1 MLFYHTQYSHKKCS
15 AVLFAAI
22 MAILSRYR
30 KCPAVPEAKAE
41 FDKQM
46 DQLLECYNKIA
57 DILTNTH
64 EKAFLEQGM
73 SEKDALN
80 KAKELVPPPLQ

>member
-1 MLFYHTQYSHKKCS
+1 
-15 AVLFAAI
+15 
-22 MAILSRYR
+22 
-30 KCPAVPEAKAE
+30 
-41 FDKQM
+41 M

-73 SEKDALN
+73 SERTTIN
-80 KAKELVPPPLQ
+80 KA

>member
-1 MLFYHTQYSHKKCS
+1 M
-15 AVLFAAI
+15 
-22 MAILSRYR
+22 
-30 KCPAVPEAKAE
+30 PEAKAE

-73 SEKDALN
+73 SERTHLTRLRKSL
-80 KAKELVPPPLQ
+80 